1 MFAYECAICFNVSL
15 KMLMSGLNR
24 FYIPL
29 NKLVVFEIWTVQV
42 ISLWIFWETENLI
55 PPNEHNICIFHKFF
69 TLFHT

>member
-1 MFAYECAICFNVSL
+1 
-15 KMLMSGLNR
+15 MSGLNR